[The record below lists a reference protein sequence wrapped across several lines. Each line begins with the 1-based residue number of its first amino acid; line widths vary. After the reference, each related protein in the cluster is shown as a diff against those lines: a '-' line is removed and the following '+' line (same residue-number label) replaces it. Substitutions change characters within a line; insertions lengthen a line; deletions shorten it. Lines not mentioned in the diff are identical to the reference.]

1 MVGRVIIGLL
11 CVHGLDGAHA
21 RVGMPEATRLYVRR
35 VATAG
40 RAAPTTGILIG
51 LGALSGK
58 WCSGMG
64 AFQ

>member
-21 RVGMPEATRLYVRR
+21 LVGMPEATRLPVRR

-40 RAAPTTGILIG
+40 RAAPNTGILMG
-51 LGALSGK
+51 LGALGDK
-58 WCSGMG
+58 WSSGMG

>member
-21 RVGMPEATRLYVRR
+21 PVGMPEATRLPVRR
-35 VATAG
+35 VETAG
-40 RAAPTTGILIG
+40 RAAPTTSILIG
-51 LGALSGK
+51 LGALGDK
-58 WCSGMG
+58 WSSGMG

>member
-21 RVGMPEATRLYVRR
+21 LVGMPEATRLPVRR

-40 RAAPTTGILIG
+40 RAAPTTSILIG
-51 LGALSGK
+51 LGALGDK
-58 WCSGMG
+58 WSSGMG